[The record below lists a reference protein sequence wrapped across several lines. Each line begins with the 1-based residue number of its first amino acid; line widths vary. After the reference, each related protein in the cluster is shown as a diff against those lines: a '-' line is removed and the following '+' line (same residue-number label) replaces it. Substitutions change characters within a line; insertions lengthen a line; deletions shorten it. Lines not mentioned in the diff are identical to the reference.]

1 MSTSTGTT
9 RDFRI
14 AGVLF
19 ILTMASTLYA
29 GALQLGFADPRELWR
44 GYPFAVP
51 LMAILLCHEMGHYIA
66 ARIHGV
72 DVSPPF
78 FIPLPLPF
86 TLIGTMGA
94 VIQMRAPIRERNAL
108 LDIGAAGPLCG
119 LLVAIPVLIYGIA
132 TSEVA
137 PLVAG
142 GTSEGHSL
150 FYEGLLWLLKGP
162 IPEGH
167 DIFLS
172 PTAFAGWVGL
182 LVTMMN
188 LVPAGQLDGGHVAYA
203 LLGPK
208 QDRYSRYVRRGLFLV
223 GLSISAGK
231 GLHAWLQGAGAE
243 QLEVA
248 LLGGAN
254 WMLWGVIL
262 TVMTRMNGDTHP
274 PTEDQKLS
282 GARRWI
288 GYVTLIWFV
297 LLFMPTWLSVG

>member
-1 MSTSTGTT
+1 MSDPTRAR
-9 RDFRI
+9 RDFRR
-14 AGVLF
+14 AAVLLV
-19 ILTMASTLYA
+19 LTLGSTLYA
-29 GALQLGFADPRELWR
+29 GALQQGISDPFELWR
-44 GYPFAVP
+44 GYAFALP
-51 LMAILLCHEMGHYIA
+51 LMTILLCHEMGHYVA

-94 VIQMRAPIRERNAL
+94 VIQMRAPIRQRNAL
-108 LDIGAAGPLCG
+108 LDIGAAGPLAG
-119 LLVAIPVLIYGIA
+119 LTVAIPILVYGIVH
-132 TSEVA
+132 SEVA

-142 GTSEGHSL
+142 GTAEGHSL

-162 IPEGH
+162 IPAGQ

-208 QDRYSRYVRRGLFLV
+208 QDTYSRYVRRGLFLV
-223 GLSISAGK
+223 GLAISCGK
-231 GLHAWLQGAGAE
+231 GLYAWSQNASAE

-248 LLGGAN
+248 LMGGAN

-262 TVMTRMNGDTHP
+262 AIMTRMNGDQHP
-274 PTEDQKLS
+274 PTEPSELTPT
-282 GARRWI
+282 RRLL
-288 GYVTLIWFV
+288 GYVTLAWFL